1 MEKKVN
7 FTLTQME
14 YVLAVHRFGH
24 FAKAAKACFV
34 TQPTLSMQIQKLEE
48 AIGAVIFDRSKKPI
62 LLTPLG
68 EKLIEGMQ
76 KVVAEAKA
84 LETMVLEENS
94 EQIQGELSVGVIPTI
109 APYLLPRLFAKLR
122 KNYPELHLKIHEM
135 QTSRIVDAL
144 ANDEIDLGIL
154 AIPLKSPK
162 IIEIPLYHET
172 FAVLCHRKHPLA
184 ELKKV
189 SYDQLHGDDI
199 WLLEEGHCLRHQ
211 ILDICSFRG
220 KKQRKIEFE
229 SGSLETLKN
238 IVNTS
243 GGYTLIPQLATETKG
258 AQSVIVEFEKPIPSR
273 VVGFALRRE
282 HHKAKLVKALQEAI
296 LDSLPDEIKNART
309 KNLEILPV
317 HSPNK

>member
-48 AIGAVIFDRSKKPI
+48 SIGAVIFDRSKKPI

-84 LETMVLEENS
+84 LESLVLDENT
-94 EQIQGELSVGVIPTI
+94 EQIRGELTVGVIPTI
-109 APYLLPRLFAKLR
+109 APYLLPRFFARLR
-122 KNYPELHLKIHEM
+122 KKYPELNLKIHEM
-135 QTSRIVDAL
+135 QTARILDAL
-144 ANDEIDLGIL
+144 ANDEIDVGIL

-172 FAVLCHRKHPLA
+172 FSVLCHRKHPLA

-189 SYDQLHGDDI
+189 SYDQLGDDI

-220 KKQRKIEFE
+220 NKQRKIEFE

-243 GGYTLIPQLATETKG
+243 GGYTLLPQLATDSKG
-258 AQSVIVEFEKPIPSR
+258 SQSVIIEFAKPIPSR
-273 VVGFALRRE
+273 VVGLALRRE
-282 HHKAKLVKALQEAI
+282 HHKAKLVKALQEVI
-296 LDSLPDEIKNART
+296 LDSLPEEMKNAPT
-309 KNLEILPV
+309 KQLEVLPV
-317 HSPNK
+317 Y

>member
-48 AIGAVIFDRSKKPI
+48 SIGAVIFDRSKKPI

-76 KVVAEAKA
+76 KVVSEAKS
-84 LETMVLEENS
+84 LEHIVLEESS
-94 EQIQGELSVGVIPTI
+94 EQIHGELTVGVIPTI
-109 APYLLPRLFAKLR
+109 APYLLPRLFTKLQ
-122 KNYPELHLKIHEM
+122 KNFPELNLKIHEM
-135 QTSRIVDAL
+135 QTSRIIEAL

-154 AIPLKSPK
+154 AIPLKLPK
-162 IIEIPLYHET
+162 IIEVPLYHET
-172 FAVLCHRKHPLA
+172 FSVLCHRKHPLA
-184 ELKKV
+184 SLKKV
-189 SYDQLHGDDI
+189 NYEQLNADDI

-211 ILDICSFRG
+211 ILDVCSFRG
-220 KKQRKIEFE
+220 KKRRKIEFE

-238 IVNTS
+238 LVNTS
-243 GGYTLIPQLATETKG
+243 GGYTLVPQLATDSTGSQTK
-258 AQSVIVEFEKPIPSR
+258 IVEFEKPVPSR

-282 HHKAKLVKALQEAI
+282 HHKAKLVGALKEAI
-296 LDSLPDEIKNART
+296 LDSLPEEVRATRS
-309 KNLEILPV
+309 KNLTVIPV
-317 HSPNK
+317 GPS